1 MRKKSNVLHNL
12 YFWLSTNIDHPVLL
26 TIKIFFFS
34 FLSFLSSYLGVIVI
48 SLIMNVA
55 LSFSLEKVIYI
66 SLLAILML
74 ILRSYIELID
84 GKLVLM
90 GSMALNRANKTIVVP
105 ALTEIKYCEYAQR
118 RTQVL
123 LAEIQKLIRS
133 GDSSKLG
140 QVFRVMWNFTSSL
153 LGFVLLFGI
162 FARLSLTSILFIV
175 FIFVLS
181 AVLRKKLLILSM
193 ERHNDQ
199 MPFDMSL
206 SYIERVQTDK
216 KFSKDIRVYD
226 WKEVLK
232 ERHDR
237 AISGK
242 CSNKREEEKALE
254 TGKLISMIGR
264 TLSLLIVVLAI
275 LNRGRK
281 GVDFK
286 IEEIT
291 FLFLSINS
299 IWSWLE
305 RAVLEWENLSQASN
319 DISKFVEVKEAS
331 SVEQRMTGDVKE
343 TDDSSYILF
352 DSISFGY
359 SKDELIF
366 DDFSLSIKQ
375 GERIGVVGINGC
387 GKSTL
392 TMLLLGLL
400 EPSKGQIFIEGKSLN
415 EEERRKYFSPVF
427 QYIRMYPSVL
437 GEIISS
443 GESVTEELRE
453 RILCTSSL
461 LPIKDVFSA
470 LPQGLE
476 TPLVSASSV
485 GAVDLSGGENQW
497 VMILRA
503 LIKDSPV
510 LVFDEINSALD
521 SMGEEA
527 LYSFFDNIGKDKT
540 IVFISHRLSFKE
552 VCSRIIL
559 LDKGKIVED
568 GSPTSLMEKKGEFY
582 RLFMKEK
589 KESENAG

>member
-1 MRKKSNVLHNL
+1 MSKKSNVLHNL
-12 YFWLSTNIDHPVLL
+12 YFWLSTNINHPVLL

-34 FLSFLSSYLGVIVI
+34 FLSFLSSYLGVVII

-66 SLLAILML
+66 SLLAILIL
-74 ILRSYIELID
+74 ILRSCIELID

-90 GSMALNRANKTIVVP
+90 GSMALSRANKTIVVP
-105 ALTEIKYCEYAQR
+105 ALTEIKYSEYTQR

-140 QVFRVMWNFTSSL
+140 QIFRVIWNFTSSL
-153 LGFVLLFGI
+153 LGFTLLFGI

-181 AVLRKKLLILSM
+181 AVLRKKLLIISM

-199 MPFDMSL
+199 MPFDMAL
-206 SYIERVQTDK
+206 RYIERVQTDK

-226 WKEVLK
+226 WKEVLN

-264 TLSLLIVVLAI
+264 TLSLLIVILAI
-275 LNRGRK
+275 LNKGRK

-299 IWSWLE
+299 IWLWLE
-305 RAVLEWENLSQASN
+305 KAVLEWENLSQASN
-319 DISKFVEVKEAS
+319 DISKFAEIKKAS

-343 TDDSSYILF
+343 SDDSSYIFF

-359 SKDELIF
+359 SKDELVF

-485 GAVDLSGGENQW
+485 CAVDLSGGENQW

-540 IVFISHRLSFKE
+540 FIFISHRLSFKE

>member
-34 FLSFLSSYLGVIVI
+34 FLSFLSSYLGVVII

-162 FARLSLTSILFIV
+162 FARLSLTSILSIV

-226 WKEVLK
+226 WKKVLK

-242 CSNKREEEKALE
+242 LSNKIEEEKALE
-254 TGKLISMIGR
+254 IGKLISIIGR

-275 LNRGRK
+275 LSRGRK

-375 GERIGVVGINGC
+375 GERIGVVGINGS

-415 EEERRKYFSPVF
+415 EKERRKYFSPVF

-461 LPIKDVFSA
+461 LPIKDVISA

>member
-1 MRKKSNVLHNL
+1 
-12 YFWLSTNIDHPVLL
+12 
-26 TIKIFFFS
+26 
-34 FLSFLSSYLGVIVI
+34 
-48 SLIMNVA
+48 
-55 LSFSLEKVIYI
+55 
-66 SLLAILML
+66 
-74 ILRSYIELID
+74 
-84 GKLVLM
+84 
-90 GSMALNRANKTIVVP
+90 
-105 ALTEIKYCEYAQR
+105 
-118 RTQVL
+118 
-123 LAEIQKLIRS
+123 
-133 GDSSKLG
+133 
-140 QVFRVMWNFTSSL
+140 
-153 LGFVLLFGI
+153 
-162 FARLSLTSILFIV
+162 
-175 FIFVLS
+175 
-181 AVLRKKLLILSM
+181 M

-226 WKEVLK
+226 WKKVLK
-232 ERHDR
+232 ERYDR

-242 CSNKREEEKALE
+242 LSNKIEEEKALE

-275 LNRGRK
+275 LSRGRK

-375 GERIGVVGINGC
+375 GERIGVVGINGS

-415 EEERRKYFSPVF
+415 EKERRKYFSPVF

-461 LPIKDVFSA
+461 LPIKDVISA

>member
-226 WKEVLK
+226 WKKVLK

-242 CSNKREEEKALE
+242 LSNKIEEEKALE

-275 LNRGRK
+275 LSRGRK

-415 EEERRKYFSPVF
+415 EKERRKYFSPVF

>member
-34 FLSFLSSYLGVIVI
+34 FLSFLSSYLGVVI
-48 SLIMNVA
+48 ISSIMNVA

-226 WKEVLK
+226 WKKVLK

-242 CSNKREEEKALE
+242 LSNKIEEEKALE

-275 LNRGRK
+275 LSRGRK

-375 GERIGVVGINGC
+375 GERIGVVGINGS

-415 EEERRKYFSPVF
+415 EKERRKYFSPVF

-461 LPIKDVFSA
+461 LPIKDVISA

>member
-1 MRKKSNVLHNL
+1 MSKKSNVLHNL

-34 FLSFLSSYLGVIVI
+34 FLSFLSSYLDVIVI

-140 QVFRVMWNFTSSL
+140 QIFRVIWNFTSSL

-181 AVLRKKLLILSM
+181 AVLRKKLLIISM

-226 WKEVLK
+226 WKKVLK

-242 CSNKREEEKALE
+242 LSNKIEEEKALE

-275 LNRGRK
+275 LSRGRK

-291 FLFLSINS
+291 FLFLSINY
-299 IWSWLE
+299 IWLWLE
-305 RAVLEWENLSQASN
+305 KAVLEWENLSQASN
-319 DISKFVEVKEAS
+319 DISKFAEIKKAS
-331 SVEQRMTGDVKE
+331 SVEQRMIGDVKE
-343 TDDSSYILF
+343 SDDSSYIFF

-359 SKDELIF
+359 SKDELVF

-415 EEERRKYFSPVF
+415 EKERRKYFSPVF

-540 IVFISHRLSFKE
+540 FIFISHRLSFKE

>member
-1 MRKKSNVLHNL
+1 MSKKSNVLHNL
-12 YFWLSTNIDHPVLL
+12 YFWLSTNIDHPVFL

-105 ALTEIKYCEYAQR
+105 ALTEIKYSEYTQR

-140 QVFRVMWNFTSSL
+140 QIFRVIWNFTSSL
-153 LGFVLLFGI
+153 LGFTLLFGI

-226 WKEVLK
+226 WKEVLN

-264 TLSLLIVVLAI
+264 TLSLLIVILAI
-275 LNRGRK
+275 LNKGRK

-375 GERIGVVGINGC
+375 GERIGVVGINGS

-415 EEERRKYFSPVF
+415 EKERRKYFSPVF

-476 TPLVSASSV
+476 TPLVSASSA

-540 IVFISHRLSFKE
+540 FIFISHRLSFKE

>member
-1 MRKKSNVLHNL
+1 MSKKSNVLHNL
-12 YFWLSTNIDHPVLL
+12 YFWLSTNIDHPVFL

-226 WKEVLK
+226 WKKVLK

-242 CSNKREEEKALE
+242 LSNKIEEEKALE
-254 TGKLISMIGR
+254 IGKLISIIGR

-275 LNRGRK
+275 LDRGRN

-343 TDDSSYILF
+343 TDDSSYIFF

-437 GEIISS
+437 GEIITS

>member
-1 MRKKSNVLHNL
+1 MSKKSNVLHNL
-12 YFWLSTNIDHPVLL
+12 YFWLSTNINHPVLL

-226 WKEVLK
+226 WKKVLK

-242 CSNKREEEKALE
+242 LSNKIEEEKALE
-254 TGKLISMIGR
+254 IGKLISMIGR

-275 LNRGRK
+275 LDRGRK

-375 GERIGVVGINGC
+375 GERIGVVGINGS

-415 EEERRKYFSPVF
+415 EKERRKYFSPVF

-461 LPIKDVFSA
+461 LPIKDVISA

>member
-1 MRKKSNVLHNL
+1 MSKKSNVLHNL
-12 YFWLSTNIDHPVLL
+12 YFWLSTNINHPVLL

-34 FLSFLSSYLGVIVI
+34 FLSFLSSYLGVVII

-226 WKEVLK
+226 WKKVLK

-242 CSNKREEEKALE
+242 LSNKIEEEKALE

-275 LNRGRK
+275 LSRGRK

-375 GERIGVVGINGC
+375 GERIGVVGINGS

-392 TMLLLGLL
+392 NMLLLGLL

-415 EEERRKYFSPVF
+415 EKERRKYFSPVF